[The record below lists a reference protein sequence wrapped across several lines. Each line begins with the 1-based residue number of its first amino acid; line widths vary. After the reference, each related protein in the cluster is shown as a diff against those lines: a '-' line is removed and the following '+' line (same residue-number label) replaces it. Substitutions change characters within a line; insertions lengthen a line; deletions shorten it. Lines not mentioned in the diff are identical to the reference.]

1 MIDLRFARLIL
12 AVVLLSSSIAIPAR
26 AAFIGVAGTFTEET
40 GSGGDTFTV
49 GNDALSEADLTMV
62 AIDLSLSAENAYFD
76 PAGSPFTVV
85 GANDVGFDGNFS
97 LTGTQ
102 LITLVFSDFQAGEL
116 FTFSIDI
123 DDDFGTTQG
132 VDFAGSTLTASFL
145 GEETQ
150 SSPQAIYAETGQF
163 TAAAITAI
171 TTPEPGTLSSLS
183 LGLIALG
190 MARRRKC
197 RGDARAPRDD

>member
-132 VDFAGSTLTASFL
+132 ADFAGSTLTASFQ
-145 GEETQ
+145 GETQ
-150 SSPQAIYAETGQF
+150 SPQAIYAETGQF